1 MTPAERFVSRLGKVR
16 GRNGSWTAQCPA
28 HEDKSPSLSVRE
40 AEDGRVLVHCFGGCA
55 VHDVVGAVGMD
66 MNDLFPPDDKK
77 RDWNDTGK
85 AKVKPAFYAS
95 DLLRIASF
103 ECLVVMLAAY
113 DMAKGKQLSNEDM
126 ERLKVAQQRI
136 EEVVVYAGI

>member
-40 AEDGRVLVHCFGGCA
+40 TEDGRVLVHCFGGCA
-55 VHDVVGAVGMD
+55 VHDVVGAVGME

-85 AKVKPAFYAS
+85 PKVKPAFYAS

-103 ECLVVMLAAY
+103 ECLVVMIAAY
-113 DMAKGKQLSNEDM
+113 DMTKGKQLSNEDM

>member
-40 AEDGRVLVHCFGGCA
+40 TEDGRVLVHCFGGCA
-55 VHDVVGAVGMD
+55 VHEVLGAIGMD
-66 MNDLFPPDDKK
+66 LTDLFPPDDKRK
-77 RDWNDTGK
+77 DYPVTGK
-85 AKVKPAFYAS
+85 PSMKPAFYAS

-103 ECLVVMLAAY
+103 ECLVVVIAAY
-113 DMAKGKQLSNEDM
+113 DLSKGKRLSDEDM

-136 EEVVVYAGI
+136 EEVVVYAGV

>member
-1 MTPAERFVSRLGKVR
+1 MTPAEKFVQRLGKVK

-40 AEDGRVLVHCFGGCA
+40 TGDGRVLVHCFGGCDIQS
-55 VHDVVGAVGMD
+55 VLGAVGMD
-66 MNDLFPPDDKK
+66 MTDLFPDRPERVDGQPS
-77 RDWNDTGK
+77 RQ
-85 AKVKPAFYAS
+85 VKPAFYAS

-103 ECLVVMLAAY
+103 ECLVVMIAAY
-113 DMAKGKQLSNEDM
+113 DMAKGKRLSNEDM

-136 EEVVVYAGI
+136 EEVVVYAGV

>member
-1 MTPAERFVSRLGKVR
+1 MTPAERFISRLGKVK

-28 HEDKSPSLSVRE
+28 HADKSPSLSIRE
-40 AEDGRVLVHCFGGCA
+40 TPDGRVLVHCFGGCE

-66 MNDLFPPDDKK
+66 LSDLFPPEEKK
-77 RDWNDTGK
+77 RDWNEPSK
-85 AKVKPAFYAS
+85 PRLKPAFYAT

-103 ECLVVMLAAY
+103 ECLVVMIAAY
-113 DMAKGKQLSNEDM
+113 DMSKGKQLSTEDM

-136 EEVVVYAGI
+136 EEVVHYAGV

>member
-28 HEDKSPSLSVRE
+28 HDDKSPSLSVRE
-40 AEDGRVLVHCFGGCA
+40 TEDGRVLVHCFGGCA

-66 MNDLFPPDDKK
+66 MTDLFPPDDKRK
-77 RDWNDTGK
+77 DYPVEGK
-85 AKVKPAFYAS
+85 TSMRSSFYAS

-103 ECLVVMLAAY
+103 ECLVVMIAAY
-113 DMAKGKQLSNEDM
+113 DMSKGRRLSDEDM

-136 EEVVVYAGI
+136 EEVVVYAGV

>member
-1 MTPAERFVSRLGKVR
+1 MTPTERFVLRLGKVR

-40 AEDGRVLVHCFGGCA
+40 TEDGRVLVHCFGGCP
-55 VHDVVGAVGMD
+55 VHEVVSAVGMD
-66 MNDLFPPDDKK
+66 MTDLFPPDDKRK
-77 RDWNDTGK
+77 EYPVDGK
-85 AKVKPAFYAS
+85 PRVKPAFYAS

-103 ECLVVMLAAY
+103 ECLVVMIAAY
-113 DMAKGKQLSNEDM
+113 DMSKGKRLSDEDM

-136 EEVVVYAGI
+136 EEVVVYAGA